1 MGESGRD
8 AKLTSW
14 YRPVLRLYGTLGRG
28 RRDRCQGRGPA
39 RGQQHSNW
47 GAIMPGSLMNTP
59 IERAAHQTNLKAAA
73 QAPRQRAAD
82 TASRRIRTFLKLR
95 RPVRTSNR
103 AGTQA
108 QYCGGPARRPA
119 CLSTSFGR

>member
-1 MGESGRD
+1 MAPSEE
-8 AKLTSW
+8 AAETA
-14 YRPVLRLYGTLGRG
+14 
-28 RRDRCQGRGPA
+28 A
-39 RGQQHSNW
+39 RGADQPGVSNIPI

-119 CLSTSFGR
+119 CLSTSFER